1 MKRITFAILMLLI
14 LSVTAC
20 LNEKGNFIAFDNER
34 IEYMGRVGMNERGFA
49 EIYWPGSSIK
59 IHFEGTGIK
68 ALLKD
73 EHGKNYFNVIIDE
86 DSILILKPDTVQKI
100 YTLARGLS
108 PGLHT
113 VELFK
118 RTGWNRGKT
127 LFYGFKTG
135 KKTNILDSDP
145 QKERN
150 IEFYG
155 NSITAGYAVEDYSGN
170 DSRDSTFTNNY
181 RSYANLTARHFNAEY
196 SCIARGGIGIMV
208 SWYPLIM
215 PEMYNR
221 LDPEDEYS
229 IWDFS
234 KFTPEVVVVNLFQN
248 DSWIVELNEY
258 EEFQHRFGTEAPDE
272 DFIID
277 SYSSFLRLLRDKY
290 PESHIIC
297 MLGNMDITREVSPWP
312 GYVEKAVA
320 GMEDKKMYTLFV
332 PFKQTPGHPRIEEQA
347 EMANKLIDFIEDKID
362 W

>member
-1 MKRITFAILMLLI
+1 MRKCFVVLI
-14 LSVTAC
+14 IIFLTGTAC
-20 LNEKGNFIAFDNER
+20 QNENSRFTAFDDER
-34 IEYMGRVGMNERGFA
+34 IEYMGRVGMNERGFT

-73 EHGKNYFNVIIDE
+73 EYGKNYFNVILDE
-86 DSILILKPDTVQKI
+86 DSILILKLDTLQKI
-100 YTLARGLS
+100 YTLAEGLS

-113 VELFK
+113 IELFK
-118 RTGWNRGKT
+118 RTEWDKGKT
-127 LFYGFKTG
+127 WFYGFKPG
-135 KKTNILDSDP
+135 SKTKILNP
-145 QKERN
+145 GPTKEKS

-170 DSRDSTFTNNY
+170 DSPDSIYTNNY
-181 RSYANLTARHFNAEY
+181 LSYSALTARHFNAAY

-221 LDPEDEYS
+221 LNPEKAIS
-229 IWDFS
+229 KWDFS
-234 KFTPEVVVVNLFQN
+234 KFTPQVVVVNLFQN
-248 DSWIVELNEY
+248 DSWIVRMNDY
-258 EEFQHRFGTEAPDE
+258 EEFHHRFGTQAPDT
-272 DFIID
+272 DFIVE
-277 SYSSFLRLLRDKY
+277 SYSGFLHLLRTKY

-297 MLGNMDITREVSPWP
+297 MLGNMDITSEGSPWP
-312 GYVEKAVA
+312 GYVEKAVT

-332 PFKQTPGHPRIEEQA
+332 SFKQTPGHPRIEEQA
-347 EMANKLIDFIEDKID
+347 EMANKLIDFIEGNID